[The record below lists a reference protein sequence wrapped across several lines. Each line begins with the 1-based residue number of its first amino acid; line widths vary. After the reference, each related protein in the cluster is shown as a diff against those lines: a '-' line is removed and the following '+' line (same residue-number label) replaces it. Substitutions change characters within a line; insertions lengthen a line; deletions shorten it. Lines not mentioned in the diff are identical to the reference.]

1 MANCFSEK
9 QFRHEIT
16 GRRGQL
22 SSAARSP
29 NATVVVATRNRSRS
43 LLLSL
48 EKLAALPEQPHVIV
62 VDNAS
67 SDDTR
72 ASVTRWFPEI
82 TVLGLDHNAGGAAR
96 TVGVERATT
105 PYVAFSDDDSWW
117 APAAIARA
125 AELFEEYPRLG
136 VIAGRILV
144 GPEQRLDDTCAVMA
158 SSPLGKGADLPGPSV
173 LGFIACGAILRRA
186 AYLEAGGFRSRLSVG
201 GEEEILAVD
210 LAERGWGLAYVPEI
224 VAHHHPSD
232 QRDEHGRRRVVARN
246 ALWSVWLRRR
256 PRGAARQ
263 TWRLMRRSVNDP
275 AGRAGIAD
283 ALRGL
288 PWVLRE
294 RRPVSAR
301 LEAQL
306 CALDP

>member
-1 MANCFSEK
+1 VSA
-9 QFRHEIT
+9 
-16 GRRGQL
+16 GGQL
-22 SSAARSP
+22 NSDARLP

-43 LLLSL
+43 LLLSI
-48 EKLAALPEQPHVIV
+48 EKLVALPERPSVIV

-67 SDDTR
+67 SDDTLVAVAR
-72 ASVTRWFPEI
+72 SFPEV

-96 TVGVERATT
+96 TEGVERATT

-117 APAAIARA
+117 APGAITSAIR
-125 AELFEEYPRLG
+125 LFEEYPLLG
-136 VIAGRILV
+136 LIAARILV
-144 GPEQRLDDTCAVMA
+144 GPEQRLDDTCALMA
-158 SSPLGKGADLPGPSV
+158 SSPLGKEADLPGPSV
-173 LGFIACGAILRRA
+173 LGFIACGAIVRRDA
-186 AYLEAGGFRSRLSVG
+186 FLEAGGFRSRLSVG

-210 LAERGWGLAYVPEI
+210 LAERGWGLAYVPDV
-224 VAHHHPSD
+224 VAYHHPSD
-232 QRDEHGRRRVVARN
+232 QRDEDGRRRLVTRN

-263 TWRLMRRSVNDP
+263 TWRLMRGSVTHP

-283 ALRGL
+283 AVRGI

-306 CALDP
+306 CTLDP

>member
-1 MANCFSEK
+1 VE
-9 QFRHEIT
+9 
-16 GRRGQL
+16 GGL
-22 SSAARSP
+22 SSDAGST

-43 LLLSL
+43 LLFAL
-48 EKLAALPEQPHVIV
+48 EELVALPERPGVIV

-67 SDDTR
+67 SDATR
-72 ASVTRWFPEI
+72 AAVGRSFPQVTLI
-82 TVLGLDHNAGGAAR
+82 GLDHNAGGAAR
-96 TVGVERATT
+96 TMGVERATT

-117 APAAIARA
+117 APGAIALA

-136 VIAGRILV
+136 LIAGRILV

-158 SSPLGKGADLPGPSV
+158 SSPLGKDADLPGPSV
-173 LGFIACGAILRRA
+173 LGFVACGAIVRRD

-210 LAERGWGLAYVPEI
+210 LAESGWGLAYVPEV

-232 QRDEHGRRRVVARN
+232 QRDEHGRRRVVTRN

-256 PRGAARQ
+256 AQGAARQ
-263 TWRLMRRSVNDP
+263 TWRLVRGSVNDP

>member
-1 MANCFSEK
+1 LANCFSEK
-9 QFRHEIT
+9 QFRHANTAE
-16 GRRGQL
+16 GQL
-22 SSAARSP
+22 SSAARLP

-48 EKLAALPEQPHVIV
+48 EKLVALPERPQVIV

-67 SDDTR
+67 TDDTR
-72 ASVTRWFPEI
+72 ASVTDSFPEI
-82 TVLGLDHNAGGAAR
+82 TVIGLGHNAGGAAR
-96 TVGVERATT
+96 TAGVERAST
-105 PYVAFSDDDSWW
+105 PHVAFSDDDSWW
-117 APAAIARA
+117 APGAIARA
-125 AELFEEYPRLG
+125 GELFETYPRLG
-136 VIAGRILV
+136 LIAGRILV
-144 GPEQRLDDTCAVMA
+144 GPKQRLDDTCAVMA
-158 SSPLGKGADLPGPSV
+158 SSPLGTDADLPGPSV
-173 LGFIACGAILRRA
+173 LGFIACGAVVRRD
-186 AYLEAGGFRSRLSVG
+186 AYLEVGGFRSRLSVG

-210 LAERGWGLAYVPEI
+210 LAERGWGLAYVPEV

-232 QRDEHGRRRVVARN
+232 QRDEHWRRRVVTRN

-256 PRGAARQ
+256 AGGAAQQ
-263 TWRLMRRSVNDP
+263 TWRLMRGSVNDP

>member
-1 MANCFSEK
+1 V
-9 QFRHEIT
+9 
-16 GRRGQL
+16 
-22 SSAARSP
+22 SSDACST

-48 EKLAALPEQPHVIV
+48 EELVALPERPPVIV

-72 ASVTRWFPEI
+72 AAVTGSFPEVTMI
-82 TVLGLDHNAGGAAR
+82 GLDHNAGAAAR
-96 TVGVERATT
+96 TAGVERAAT

-117 APAAIARA
+117 APGAIALA
-125 AELFEEYPRLG
+125 TELFERYPRLAL
-136 VIAGRILV
+136 IAARILV
-144 GPEQRLDDTCAVMA
+144 GPEETVDDTCAVMA
-158 SSPLGKGADLPGPSV
+158 SSPLGKEVDLPGPSI
-173 LGFIACGAILRRA
+173 LGFVACGAVVRRD
-186 AYLEAGGFRSRLSVG
+186 AYLQAGGFRSRLIVG
-201 GEEEILAVD
+201 GEEEILAID
-210 LAERGWGLAYVPEI
+210 LAERGWGLAYVPEV

-232 QRDEHGRRRVVARN
+232 QRDEHGRRRAVTRN

-256 PRGAARQ
+256 PRGVARQ
-263 TWRLMRRSVNDP
+263 TWRLMRESVSDP
-275 AGRAGIAD
+275 AGRAGVGD
-283 ALRGL
+283 AVRGL
-288 PWVLRE
+288 PWVLSE